1 MDTGQPF
8 AAPETA
14 LATAADA
21 FKAFDNPVPSQA
33 RDERGKFASAAPDPV
48 EQEDVETDAA
58 EMAEADAEAVET
70 ADDDVET
77 EDTETAAE
85 EAQPD
90 DVPMPASWSKDDAET
105 WSELSPSAKAKILT
119 REGQRDAAINLKFQ
133 EAANERK
140 QAETLASEA
149 AANRAQYAEAIDQVV
164 SLIQPQQPDISLLD
178 PNSPNYDPD
187 GYHIGRAQFEQASQY
202 LGQLQQQRESIRAQ
216 QTQEEAAQFQR
227 QWAEGAPKLLETV
240 PDLAD
245 PAKRPALER
254 DLGTF
259 AIESGFPA
267 EMLAQASPDEVAIL
281 WKAMQYDRQKA
292 AAARVKATAKPA
304 PKPAQPAIR
313 PGVAPTRS
321 STEAAANQK
330 AMKRLAQ
337 SGSVDDAAHF
347 FKSAFRK

>member
-8 AAPETA
+8 VAPETA
-14 LATAADA
+14 IPNPADG
-21 FKAFDNPVPSQA
+21 FKASDNPAPAQA
-33 RDERGKFASAAPDPV
+33 RDEQGKFASTAPV
-48 EQEDVETDAA
+48 EPEELET
-58 EMAEADAEAVET
+58 EAVET
-70 ADDDVET
+70 DEAEAEPVEVADDDVET

-90 DVPMPASWSKDDAET
+90 AVPMPASWSKDDAEI

-133 EAANERK
+133 EAANERR

-149 AANRAQYAEAIDQVV
+149 AANRARYAEAIDQVLGLV
-164 SLIQPQQPDISLLD
+164 KPQQPDISLLD
-178 PNSPNYDPD
+178 PQSPYYDPD
-187 GYHIGRAQFEQASQY
+187 SYHIARAQYEQSANLIGS
-202 LGQLQQQRESIRAQ
+202 LEQQREHIRAQ
-216 QTQEEAAQFQR
+216 QSQDEQAQFQR
-227 QWAEGAPKLLETV
+227 MWSEGGPKLLETV

-245 PAKRPALER
+245 PAKRQAAER
-254 DLGTF
+254 DMLIF
-259 AIESGFPA
+259 AQDSGIPTGA
-267 EMLAQASPDEVAIL
+267 LAQASPEEVGIL